1 MEKSVEKIGLINLLT
16 LFLVGGGA
24 GWMAYYS
31 GSLTVLIGVVFI
43 AMGLLVGCVNYFQM
57 RLHVREWNEHLEME
71 ELKRDSAKSALFG
84 TDTELYPARR
94 AREQFEKFFIPAF
107 TSILAIGQGITA
119 WYLWNKIDELE
130 NLALDKALLTMAL
143 LGVLGL
149 LLFFVGRYAAG
160 LSRIARQRLLQA
172 SASYLMLGSVLCL
185 IATLVECVAW
195 FGYPGTDR
203 IVAKILIAF
212 LGIVAIETILGLIM
226 EIYRPRQKGQEG
238 RVLY

>member
-107 TSILAIGQGITA
+107 TSILAIYSVTI
-119 WYLWNKIDELE
+119 L
-130 NLALDKALLTMAL
+130 
-143 LGVLGL
+143 
-149 LLFFVGRYAAG
+149 AG
-160 LSRIARQRLLQA
+160 LA
-172 SASYLMLGSVLCL
+172 
-185 IATLVECVAW
+185 
-195 FGYPGTDR
+195 
-203 IVAKILIAF
+203 
-212 LGIVAIETILGLIM
+212 
-226 EIYRPRQKGQEG
+226 
-238 RVLY
+238 